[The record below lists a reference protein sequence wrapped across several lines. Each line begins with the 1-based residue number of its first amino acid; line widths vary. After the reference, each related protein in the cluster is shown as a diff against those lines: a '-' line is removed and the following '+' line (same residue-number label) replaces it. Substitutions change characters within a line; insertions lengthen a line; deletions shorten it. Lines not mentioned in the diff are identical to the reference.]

1 MNRIFIFI
9 IIMSTFIL
17 AQDIQLPKP
26 LIDGDLKLADAFKN
40 RKTIRE
46 FLDKDLSLQEIS
58 NILWCAN
65 GINREGTNKKTVPT
79 TQGKNEIDVY
89 VFIRTGVYIYLPEQ
103 NILKQIFNEDL
114 RSITGKQDFVKNS
127 PLTLI
132 YIADLSK
139 LGKDNSQTIISASLD
154 TGFIGQSVYLY
165 CAAKGLATG
174 VRAYI
179 DKDLIK
185 EKLKL
190 NENKAVILAQSISEF
205 KSN

>member
-1 MNRIFIFI
+1 MNRILILVFIL
-9 IIMSTFIL
+9 STFIL

-26 LIDGDLKLADAFKN
+26 LIDGNLKLVDAFKN
-40 RKTIRE
+40 RKTTRE
-46 FLDKDLSLQEIS
+46 FVDKDLSLQEVS

-89 VFIRTGVYIYLPEQ
+89 VFLRTGVYVYLPEK
-103 NILKQIFNEDL
+103 NMLKQLFTEDM
-114 RSITGKQDFVKNS
+114 RIITGKQDFVKDS

-139 LGKDNSQTIISASLD
+139 LGKDNNQTIISASLD

-190 NENKAVILAQSISEF
+190 NENQAVILAQSISEF
-205 KSN
+205 KN